1 MNILEQV
8 FNKKK
13 ANKFMVDELC
23 SGMAFEKI
31 DRGNIDEFYGALDN
45 MKHLN
50 QNMSKDQQDN
60 YNVNRFHA
68 NEYQKGGKQ
77 L

>member
-1 MNILEQV
+1 MSILEQV

-23 SGMAFEKI
+23 SGTTFEKI
-31 DRGNIDEFYGALDN
+31 DRTNLDDIFSALDQ
-45 MKHLN
+45 MKSLN
-50 QNMSKDQQDN
+50 PNLNKEQEDN
-60 YNVNRFHA
+60 YNVNRFHV